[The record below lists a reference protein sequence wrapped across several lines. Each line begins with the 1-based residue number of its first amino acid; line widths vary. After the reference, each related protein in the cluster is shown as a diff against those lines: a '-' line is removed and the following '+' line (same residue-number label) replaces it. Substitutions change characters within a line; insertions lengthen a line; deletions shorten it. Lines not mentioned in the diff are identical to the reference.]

1 MSGHHHHHHYQP
13 PAAFCEDY
21 NSDVSESL
29 PETRKV
35 ASQTSKRKSKNG
47 LSSARNTDHVLDGA
61 SDSGYSSHAATVT
74 SSDSGGQKTQPGSL
88 KLDTAVSPSKRSPI
102 LVEPTMNSSRR
113 VPERKP
119 TRTES
124 RNTRPEH
131 THPEGCHC
139 ARCLGRGRAP
149 LTPLEAPWDTNYFPF
164 NQQSQPHYP
173 GPPSPQSARYAPPL
187 YAHEAAVVHT
197 ARPRA
202 STSGSQR
209 AARPMSYHAGSL
221 PNGLYMAPPY
231 TPVFEHGPPPA
242 GSAYSHAPMPPK
254 PYPDS
259 ITSYVP
265 PPVSAPPRQAYP
277 PPPSTYEQTRPRP
290 RQWTSE
296 HYSSR
301 PTSLYGPPVVDYDMP
316 AYSAPPSNRRS
327 SFREPLMETQEKD
340 EDYYR
345 MPPPQAIPTRRPS
358 MRHTATTASGRDVHR
373 RTAIDP
379 SDAGATVTLDQSRQA
394 SKESSRSRRP
404 SLASA
409 SSSRKSTSY
418 ANASGSAK
426 ISVES
431 ASRRR
436 ASYYGHERRNDLERR
451 QRDAEEYQDTIT
463 KTTPLTAEALRA
475 ARRGSNRSGSDAGN
489 SRTGSSKESSGIK
502 TRSGS
507 EVVHSE
513 ADNFTMRFSTAAGVK
528 LDFSGDM
535 EGRTISLK
543 PADDG
548 GHAELTVGSK
558 PKSRYV
564 DRNSNAQIEYAR
576 SGLRRDLEDERRPR
590 EARTSERSSRR
601 SSRFG
606 FGRRSDE

>member
-35 ASQTSKRKSKNG
+35 ASQTSRRKSKNG
-47 LSSARNTDHVLDGA
+47 LSSAKAADHALDVA

-74 SSDSGGQKTQPGSL
+74 SSDSGGQKPQPGTL
-88 KLDTAVSPSKRSPI
+88 KLDTSVNPSKQRPTPI
-102 LVEPTMNSSRR
+102 EPKMNSSQKISDK
-113 VPERKP
+113 EP
-119 TRTES
+119 TRATP
-124 RNTRPEH
+124 RNIRPDN
-131 THPEGCHC
+131 THPDGCRC
-139 ARCLGRGRAP
+139 GGCLGRGRAP
-149 LTPLEAPWDTNYFPF
+149 PTPLETPWDINYFPL
-164 NQQSQPHYP
+164 NQQSPYP
-173 GPPSPQSARYAPPL
+173 GPPSPQSARYLPPI
-187 YAHEAAVVHT
+187 YAHEAPVVHT

-221 PNGLYMAPPY
+221 PTGLYMAQSY
-231 TPVFEHGPPPA
+231 TPVFERGPPPA
-242 GSAYSHAPMPPK
+242 VSAYSHAPPPPK
-254 PYPDS
+254 PYPDP
-259 ITSYVP
+259 ITSYAP
-265 PPVSAPPRQAYP
+265 PPVSAPPRQAYL
-277 PPPSTYEQTRPRP
+277 PPPSPYDQSRPRP

-296 HYSSR
+296 HYASR
-301 PTSLYGPPVVDYDMP
+301 PTSLYGPPVVDYDSP
-316 AYSAPPSNRRS
+316 AYSAPQSNRRS
-327 SFREPLMETQEKD
+327 SFREPPLVEAQERD

-345 MPPPQAIPTRRPS
+345 MPPPQVVPARRPS
-358 MRHTATTASGRDVHR
+358 VRHATTTASGRDIHR
-373 RTAIDP
+373 RVAVDP
-379 SDAGATVTLDQSRQA
+379 SDAGATVTHDRSRQA

-418 ANASGSAK
+418 ANANGSAR

-475 ARRGSNRSGSDAGN
+475 ARRGTNRGNSDAGN
-489 SRTGSSKESSGIK
+489 SRTDSSKEGSGIR

-507 EVVHSE
+507 EVVNSE

-543 PADDG
+543 PGDDG
-548 GHAELTVGSK
+548 AHAELSIGSRPK
-558 PKSRYV
+558 PRYV
-564 DRNSNAQIEYAR
+564 DRNSNAQSEYAR
-576 SGLRRDLEDERRPR
+576 SGLRRDQEDERRAR
-590 EARTSERSSRR
+590 ENRTSERSLRR

-606 FGRRSDE
+606 FGRRSDN